1 MILTLLSKRERSMP
15 EPRADKIVEKF
26 SACSLNSKLGPNVV

>member
-1 MILTLLSKRERSMP
+1 MMLTLLSKQERSMP
-15 EPRADKIVEKF
+15 EPRANNIAGKF